1 MRELSCKIITLK
13 VENLYIKGVRK
24 LHPFCLIL
32 RFFSFLFDIHLKLI
46 HTIIDQRVRKEDKA
60 MGKRKRLWTEYY
72 STIDEAVEYIKR
84 VKDINKNRVQIE
96 MYEEIEFGRGWMVI
110 VWDVR

>member
-1 MRELSCKIITLK
+1 
-13 VENLYIKGVRK
+13 
-24 LHPFCLIL
+24 
-32 RFFSFLFDIHLKLI
+32 
-46 HTIIDQRVRKEDKA
+46 